1 LRNYHIDF
9 TIWVQTK
16 DGIKKMWVEVK
27 SEQEVKQPVN
37 ESDVRGWKI
46 WMKNQCKWN
55 QARKTAKQYNS
66 TFQIITEEQLN

>member
-1 LRNYHIDF
+1 MVIKYIDKSEKPERLRNYHIDF
-9 TIWVQTK
+9 TIWVSTK

-55 QARKTAKQYNS
+55 QARKTAK
-66 TFQIITEEQLN
+66 